1 MAENR
6 TTPPAYSVDS
16 SELDSFVNPSTVA
29 IRGDSD
35 LQDVNIEGQ
44 RCCSSK
50 RLMVGIIVLLG
61 VTCLIIG
68 IVLISLGKGK
78 KGCDF
83 EQTQKRL
90 QNGTAHTNVDVCAPS
105 EEAAR
110 VSLIKFLEKVQYRAS
125 ALNPNTLIFHP
136 QMSGEEI
143 RMNFKPYDPT
153 PSEIKR
159 RTDEAWRLLAE
170 INDINIDLAK
180 LRPRERKALSQVKF
194 YLRHVFGQPYD
205 ANYYS
210 ADWMLGP
217 NFFCWQPICSLG
229 REMLGHLP
237 FFAPRKTRDMD
248 VIRSLLETYKKSI
261 NQYTDNVKLGVR
273 SGMVGSVEECRAGL
287 DSMKGIYSHV
297 AISNTGKTLVWF
309 G

>member
-1 MAENR
+1 MAENT
-6 TTPPAYSVDS
+6 TTPPPYSVDS
-16 SELDSFVNPSTVA
+16 SELDSFINPSTVA

-35 LQDVNIEGQ
+35 LQDVDRDGTGG

-61 VTCLIIG
+61 VICLIIG
-68 IVLISLGKGK
+68 IVLISLGKDK
-78 KGCDF
+78 KGCDL
-83 EQTQKRL
+83 EQAQNRL
-90 QNGTAHTNVDVCAPS
+90 QNGSAHASVDACAPS
-105 EEAAR
+105 EEAMR
-110 VSLIKFLEKVQYRAS
+110 VSLITFLEKVQTRAF
-125 ALNPNTLIFHP
+125 ALNPNILIFKP
-136 QMSGEEI
+136 RISAEEM
-143 RMNFKPYDPT
+143 RTNFKPYDPT

-170 INDINIDLAK
+170 INDINIDEAK

-229 REMLGHLP
+229 REMLDHLP
-237 FFAPRKTRDMD
+237 YFAPRNTGDMD
-248 VIRSLLETYKKSI
+248 VIRSLLEAYKKSI
-261 NQYTDNVKLGVR
+261 NQYTDNIKLGVR

-287 DSMKGIYSHV
+287 DSMSGIYSHV
-297 AISNTGKTLVWF
+297 ATSNTGKT
-309 G
+309 